1 LTIEESSTATAT
13 ATAVEEEVQA
23 KPVRKPRAPRVRKAT
38 TTATET
44 ATPGADGAV
53 TPDAEAAPE
62 ASAPAPAKRAS
73 RKATAA
79 KSNGANGSQE
89 PEATAPLET
98 VAQPATEPAIAVS
111 TDPVTEPAVAASDTA
126 DAPSATVPD
135 DKPGETEPVEHHA
148 HADTAVPASAPHSE
162 NGQRQGQQ
170 QQRGR
175 VDNNRRN
182 NRRER
187 NPRGGRGEHENGQ
200 TDQQNGRRPENRN
213 VANNREQQREAVR
226 DTNPNRLTVADLDAK
241 STEELHAMA
250 KEWAI
255 TGFTRLRRP
264 DLITKILQTQTE
276 REGHIF
282 GDGVLEI
289 IEDGFGFLRGQR
301 FLPGSDD
308 IYVSQS
314 QIRRFGLR
322 TGDRVSGQVRPPKD
336 NEKFFSLLR
345 VEAVNG
351 IDPETARRRPSF
363 DTLTPIFPLE
373 RIDLETQ
380 PNLLSTRLLNL
391 VAPIGKGQRGLIVS
405 PPKAGKTLL
414 LKAIANGITSNN
426 PDMHLM
432 VCLIGERPEEV
443 TDMRRTVEGEV
454 ISSTFDEP
462 VEDHTKVAEM
472 ALERAKRLVESGRDV
487 TILLDSITR
496 LARAYNLAVPPSGR
510 TLSGGI
516 DPVALYPPKRF
527 FGAARNI
534 EGGGSLTIVATC
546 LIDTGS
552 RQDDVIYEE
561 FKGTGNMELHLDRK
575 LAERRIYPAIDIQR
589 SSTRREELLLDDF
602 ALRQVWTMRRMV
614 SMLGGSEGTE
624 LLLSRLAK
632 TQSNAEFL
640 ENLTKDA

>member
-1 LTIEESSTATAT
+1 MAVAEEITTDEQQSAVAAEAPPKKARVSRPRKTAAKPAANGSDEATPVATAT
-13 ATAVEEEVQA
+13 PVTDPVVETGSAALVPESPVVEAAQVEVPVDAPPMTQA
-23 KPVRKPRAPRVRKAT
+23 
-38 TTATET
+38 
-44 ATPGADGAV
+44 
-53 TPDAEAAPE
+53 AEADVSVE
-62 ASAPAPAKRAS
+62 SGV
-73 RKATAA
+73 TA
-79 KSNGANGSQE
+79 E
-89 PEATAPLET
+89 
-98 VAQPATEPAIAVS
+98 S
-111 TDPVTEPAVAASDTA
+111 TDPAVAVEPNGTEP
-126 DAPSATVPD
+126 
-135 DKPGETEPVEHHA
+135 
-148 HADTAVPASAPHSE
+148 
-162 NGQRQGQQ
+162 NGARARDQRQDRQNQPQQGQNRNQKQRHQRGQQNDQDRASSNGQQ
-170 QQRGR
+170 QSGKKQRDR
-175 VDNNRRN
+175 D
-182 NRRER
+182 
-187 NPRGGRGEHENGQ
+187 H
-200 TDQQNGRRPENRN
+200 
-213 VANNREQQREAVR
+213 REQ
-226 DTNPNRLTVADLDAK
+226 PPSNRLTVAELDTRDADALN
-241 STEELHAMA
+241 ELARELQISGYLRM
-250 KEWAI
+250 
-255 TGFTRLRRP
+255 RRP
-264 DLITKILQTQTE
+264 DLITRILQAQTE
-276 REGHIF
+276 REGHTF

-301 FLPGSDD
+301 FLPGADD

-351 IDPETARRRPSF
+351 IDPEIARRRPSF

-373 RIDLETQ
+373 QIHLETT
-380 PNLLSTRLLNL
+380 PNILSTRLLDL
-391 VAPIGKGQRGLIVS
+391 VAPIGRGQRGLIVS

-414 LKAIANGITSNN
+414 LKAIANGVTANN

-534 EGGGSLTIVATC
+534 EGGGSLTIIATC
-546 LIDTGS
+546 LVDTGS

-575 LAERRIYPAIDIQR
+575 LAERRVYPAIDIQR
-589 SSTRREELLLDDF
+589 SSTRREELLLDDYT
-602 ALRQVWTMRRMV
+602 LRQVWTMRRMV

-624 LLLSRLAK
+624 LLLGRLAK
-632 TQSNAEFL
+632 TQKNAEFL
-640 ENLTKDA
+640 ETLTKDV